1 MNYRHAFHAGG
12 FADVIKHIVLVR
24 MMTYLQD
31 KPAAFRVIDT
41 HAGAGLY
48 DLTGEEARRSGEWL
62 TGIARLMQARFSE
75 AAAPLVGP
83 YLDIVRAF
91 NPPARFAAYPGSP
104 LIARALLRPQDRLTA
119 CEIEPQARKRLI
131 DALRRDT
138 QARVVDLDGWT
149 ALPAFVPPK
158 ERRGLVLI
166 DPPFEQKDEFE
177 RMADGFAAA
186 FGKWPT
192 GSYLLWYPV
201 KSRRAADGFARHVA
215 EVAGSGARPAKCLR
229 LEFSV
234 APQSAEGRLNSTG
247 LVIVNPPWTLRDELK
262 AILPEL
268 EKPLGQGGAGRFRL
282 EALEAVRAAHGK
294 AGVKSPIWAVVNSRG
309 TVLCSPPIGL
319 ALRSASANGSGGVTR
334 PRGFSVGPA
343 FEPALR
349 RWPTVPAAYVRSLP
363 ISRSCVAAEQHTGE
377 VSRWP

>member
-24 MMTYLQD
+24 ILSYLQD

-41 HAGAGLY
+41 HAGAGVY
-48 DLTGEEARRSGEWL
+48 DLAGDEARRGAEWL
-62 TGIARLMQARFSE
+62 TGIARVMQARFSE
-75 AAAPLVGP
+75 TTLPLVAP

-91 NPPARFAAYPGSP
+91 NPQRDLTVYPGSP

-119 CEIEPQARKRLI
+119 CEVEPQARKQLI

-138 QARVVDLDGWT
+138 QARGVDLDGWM
-149 ALPAFVPPK
+149 ALPAFVPPN
-158 ERRGLVLI
+158 ERRGLVLV

-177 RMADGFAAA
+177 RMAEGFAQA
-186 FGKWPT
+186 FAKWPT

-201 KSRRAADGFARHVA
+201 KSRRATDELARHVA
-215 EVAGSGARPAKCLR
+215 HAVAASTPPGKCLR

-234 APQSAEGRLNSTG
+234 APQTAGGPLASAG
-247 LVIVNPPWTLRDELK
+247 LLIVNPPWTLIGELK

-282 EALEAVRAAHGK
+282 ETLK
-294 AGVKSPIWAVVNSRG
+294 P
-309 TVLCSPPIGL
+309 
-319 ALRSASANGSGGVTR
+319 
-334 PRGFSVGPA
+334 
-343 FEPALR
+343 
-349 RWPTVPAAYVRSLP
+349 
-363 ISRSCVAAEQHTGE
+363 
-377 VSRWP
+377 

>member
-12 FADVIKHIVLVR
+12 FADVIKHIVLAR
-24 MMTYLQD
+24 MLAYLHE

-48 DLTGEEARRSGEWL
+48 DLTSEEARRGGEWL
-62 TGIARLMQARFSE
+62 TGIARIMQARFSE
-75 AAAPLVGP
+75 KTEPLLRP

-91 NPPARFAAYPGSP
+91 NPQRDLVAYPGSP

-119 CEIEPQARKRLI
+119 CEVEPGARKRLI
-131 DALRRDT
+131 EALRRDT

-166 DPPFEQKDEFE
+166 DPSFEQKDEFE
-177 RMADGFAAA
+177 RLAEGFTEA
-186 FGKWPT
+186 FAKWPT

-201 KSRRAADGFARHVA
+201 KSRRATDGLARHVA
-215 EVAGSGARPAKCLR
+215 EVAGAAKPPGKCLR
-229 LEFSV
+229 LEFSI
-234 APQSAEGRLNSTG
+234 APQAASPG
-247 LVIVNPPWTLRDELK
+247 LVSSGLLIVNPPWTLMGELK

-282 EALEAVRAAHGK
+282 E
-294 AGVKSPIWAVVNSRG
+294 
-309 TVLCSPPIGL
+309 
-319 ALRSASANGSGGVTR
+319 
-334 PRGFSVGPA
+334 
-343 FEPALR
+343 
-349 RWPTVPAAYVRSLP
+349 VPKP
-363 ISRSCVAAEQHTGE
+363 
-377 VSRWP
+377 

>member
-24 MMTYLQD
+24 ILTYLQE

-41 HAGAGLY
+41 HAGAGVY
-48 DLTGEEARRSGEWL
+48 DLTSDEARRGGEWL

-75 AAAPLVGP
+75 TVLPLVTP

-91 NPPARFAAYPGSP
+91 NPQRDLQAYPGSP

-119 CEIEPQARKRLI
+119 CEVEPKARKHLI

-138 QARVVDLDGWT
+138 QARVVDLDGWM
-149 ALPAFVPPK
+149 ALPAFVPPN

-166 DPPFEQKDEFE
+166 DPPYEQKDEFE
-177 RMADGFAAA
+177 RMAEGFAQA
-186 FGKWPT
+186 FAKWPT

-201 KSRRAADGFARHVA
+201 KSRRATDNLARQVA
-215 EVAGSGARPAKCLR
+215 EVAGAGAQPAKCLR

-234 APQSAEGRLNSTG
+234 APQAAEAGLISAG
-247 LVIVNPPWTLRDELK
+247 LLIVNPPWKLLGELK

-282 EALEAVRAAHGK
+282 ETPK
-294 AGVKSPIWAVVNSRG
+294 P
-309 TVLCSPPIGL
+309 
-319 ALRSASANGSGGVTR
+319 
-334 PRGFSVGPA
+334 
-343 FEPALR
+343 
-349 RWPTVPAAYVRSLP
+349 
-363 ISRSCVAAEQHTGE
+363 
-377 VSRWP
+377 

>member
-24 MMTYLQD
+24 ILLYLQD
-31 KPAAFRVIDT
+31 KLAAFRVIDT

-48 DLTGEEARRSGEWL
+48 DLTSDEARRGGEWL
-62 TGIARLMQARFSE
+62 TGIARVMQARFSSQ
-75 AAAPLVGP
+75 ALPLVLP

-91 NPPARFAAYPGSP
+91 SPPGELRAYPGSP

-119 CEIEPQARKRLI
+119 CELEPEARKRLI
-131 DALRRDT
+131 DALRRDP

-166 DPPFEQKDEFE
+166 DPAFEAKDEFE
-177 RMADGFAAA
+177 RLARGFSEA

-201 KSRRAADGFARHVA
+201 KSRRVTDDLARHVA
-215 EVAGSGARPAKCLR
+215 SETGKSKSAGECLR
-229 LEFSV
+229 LEFSD
-234 APQSAEGRLNSTG
+234 APREADSGLVSTG
-247 LVIVNPPWTLRDELK
+247 LLIVNPPWTLAGELK
-262 AILPEL
+262 TILPEL

-282 EALEAVRAAHGK
+282 ETAK
-294 AGVKSPIWAVVNSRG
+294 P
-309 TVLCSPPIGL
+309 
-319 ALRSASANGSGGVTR
+319 
-334 PRGFSVGPA
+334 
-343 FEPALR
+343 
-349 RWPTVPAAYVRSLP
+349 
-363 ISRSCVAAEQHTGE
+363 
-377 VSRWP
+377 